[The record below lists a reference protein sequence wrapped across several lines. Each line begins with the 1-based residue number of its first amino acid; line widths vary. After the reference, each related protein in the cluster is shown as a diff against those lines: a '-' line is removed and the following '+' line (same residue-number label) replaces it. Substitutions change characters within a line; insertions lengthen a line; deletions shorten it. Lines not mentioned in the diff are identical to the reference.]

1 MTPAAGSRQRRYA
14 ENDLTSRA
22 AHIRVMTKN
31 APTRRENAAQ
41 GSYRIEAERQRGRTE
56 RERIRQSEKT
66 KRQRLR
72 STAAIWRWSVAGV
85 VTCSMA
91 LGGPTVASYLLPAP
105 QSSSS
110 TITTSTNH

>member
-1 MTPAAGSRQRRYA
+1 
-14 ENDLTSRA
+14 
-22 AHIRVMTKN
+22 MTKN
-31 APTRRENAAQ
+31 ASTRRENAAE

-72 STAAIWRWSVAGV
+72 SATAIWRWSVAGV

-91 LGGPTVASYLLPAP
+91 LGGPAMAQHLLPAP
-105 QSSSS
+105 LNSSSPV
-110 TITTSTNH
+110 TRPTNH